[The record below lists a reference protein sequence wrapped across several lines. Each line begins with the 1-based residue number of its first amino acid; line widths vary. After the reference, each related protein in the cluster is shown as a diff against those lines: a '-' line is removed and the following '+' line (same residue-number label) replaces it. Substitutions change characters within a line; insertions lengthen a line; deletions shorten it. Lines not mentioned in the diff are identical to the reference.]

1 MFTASRFSHWLLLL
15 GTTSLVWAS
24 YPDAAHASR
33 AQSKTDLKH
42 FGALYEGEFDNYL
55 ESTAASA
62 SVTASVRPQV
72 HLNIQRINAPALGEH
87 VFFVRA
93 QRAGQ
98 LFVRRLDSFRLN
110 ATQQI
115 EAASY
120 AFASDEQALAAER
133 DLSTLA
139 QVKLEQ
145 LRPLPSCPA
154 LWQRSGDSFNGTCA
168 ANGEQPSAP
177 ALLTRDE
184 LHLPDQPDAGVG
196 GRFRRC
202 VFYDGEV
209 TYISETG
216 KRQKPFAMTIH
227 NQGQSVPLAGSKFVL
242 QMTETKDKEGQ
253 PAVKVGLW
261 EDGKE
266 LVSALAKANQVR
278 FRFITEVVEVRLTKQ
293 KRD

>member
-1 MFTASRFSHWLLLL
+1 MFTASRLSHWLLLL

-24 YPDAAHASR
+24 YPGEAQASR

-42 FGALYEGEFDNYL
+42 FGAFYEGEFDNYP
-55 ESTAASA
+55 ESTATNASA
-62 SVTASVRPQV
+62 RPQV

-98 LFVRRLDSFRLN
+98 LFVRRLDSFRLTG
-110 ATQQI
+110 TQQI

-139 QVKLEQ
+139 TVKPEQ

-154 LWQRSGDSFNGTCA
+154 LWQRIGDSFNGTCA
-168 ANGEQPSAP
+168 ATGEQPSAP

-202 VFYDGEV
+202 MFYDGEV

-242 QMTETKDKEGQ
+242 QMTEAKDKEGQ

-266 LVSALAKANQVR
+266 LVSALAKASQVR

-293 KRD
+293 KHD